1 MSTSGSFIGI
11 DIAKTQ
17 LDLAVQGAGAP
28 WQVAYDSAGL
38 KQVVTQL
45 RTLAPTLIVVEA
57 TGGLE
62 TRLVSA
68 LVAASVPV
76 AVVNPRQV
84 RAFAHAA
91 GILAKTDR
99 LDAQVLAQFAA
110 TMQPTPRPQPDAAT
124 QQLSA
129 VLARRQQVVDMLT
142 AEKNRLSQQLESALR
157 KRLRAHITWLTKELE
172 RTEQE
177 LTQLIQQSPAW
188 RAQDELLQS
197 AKGVGP
203 IFSQTLLAEVPEL
216 GQLNRKQMAALIGV
230 APFNRESGG
239 YRGKRRIWGGRAR
252 VRAVLYMGALVATRH
267 NPVIRAF
274 YERLLA
280 AGKEKKV
287 ALTACMRKL
296 LTILNAMIRQQTK
309 WQDVR
314 INTH

>member
-17 LDLAVQGAGAP
+17 LDLAVHGAGAP

-62 TRLVSA
+62 IRLVSA
-68 LVAASVPV
+68 LVATSLPV

-110 TMQPTPRPQPDAAT
+110 AMQPTPRPQPDAAT

-129 VLARRQQVVDMLT
+129 VLARCQQVVDMLT

-157 KRLRAHITWLTKELE
+157 KRLRAHITWLAKELE

-188 RAQDELLQS
+188 RAQDDLLQS

-203 IFSQTLLAEVPEL
+203 VFSQTLLAEVPEL

-267 NPVIRAF
+267 NPVIKAF

-296 LTILNAMIRQQTK
+296 LTILNAMIKQQTK
-309 WQDVR
+309 WQDIR
-314 INTH
+314 MKAH

>member
-1 MSTSGSFIGI
+1 MSTSGRFIGI
-11 DIAKTQ
+11 DISKTQ
-17 LDLAVQGAGAP
+17 LDLAVHGAGAP
-28 WQVAYDSAGL
+28 WPVAYDPAGL

-68 LVAASVPV
+68 LAAASLPV
-76 AVVNPRQV
+76 AIVNPRQV

-99 LDAQVLAQFAA
+99 LDAQVLAHFAA

-129 VLARRQQVVDMLT
+129 VVARRQQVVDMLT
-142 AEKNRLSQQLESALR
+142 AEKNRLPQQLEPALR

-188 RAQDELLQS
+188 RVQDELMQS

-203 IFSQTLLAEVPEL
+203 ILSQTLLAEVPEL

-239 YRGKRRIWGGRAR
+239 YQGKRRIWGGRAR
-252 VRAVLYMGALVATRH
+252 VRAVLYMGALVATRY
-267 NPVIRAF
+267 NPVIKAF

-296 LTILNAMIRQQTK
+296 LTILNAMIKQQTK
-309 WQDVR
+309 WQDIR
-314 INTH
+314 INAH

>member
-1 MSTSGSFIGI
+1 MSTSGSFVGI
-11 DIAKTQ
+11 DISKTQ
-17 LDLAVQGAGAP
+17 LDLAVHGAGAP
-28 WQVAYDSAGL
+28 WQVAYDQAGL
-38 KQVVTQL
+38 KQVVAQL
-45 RTLAPTLIVVEA
+45 RALAPTLIVVEA

-68 LVAASVPV
+68 LVAASLPV
-76 AVVNPRQV
+76 AIVNPRQV

-99 LDAQVLAQFAA
+99 LDAQVLAHFAA

-142 AEKNRLSQQLESALR
+142 AEKNRLPQQVEPALR
-157 KRLRAHITWLTKELE
+157 KRLQVHITWLTREVE

-188 RAQDELLQS
+188 QAQDELMQS

-203 IFSQTLLAEVPEL
+203 ILSQTLLAEVPEL

-230 APFNRESGG
+230 APFNQESGG

-252 VRAVLYMGALVATRH
+252 VRAVLYMGALVATRF
-267 NPVIRAF
+267 NPVIKAF

-296 LTILNAMIRQQTK
+296 LTILNAMVKQQTP
-309 WQDVR
+309 WQDKPM
-314 INTH
+314 HAH